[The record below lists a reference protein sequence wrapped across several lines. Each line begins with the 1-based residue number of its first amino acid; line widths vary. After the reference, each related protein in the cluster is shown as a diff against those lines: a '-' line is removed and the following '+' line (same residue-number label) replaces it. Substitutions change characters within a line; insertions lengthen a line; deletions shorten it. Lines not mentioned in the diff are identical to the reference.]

1 MSSVTASPPKT
12 IVSGKKVADRIMVV
26 ALWTGL
32 LAAAWSLPIIDR
44 IAAQAEREK
53 MQSGYYYTPQR
64 PAEAYASVDVEQ

>member
-1 MSSVTASPPKT
+1 MSDIAASSRKT
-12 IVSGKKVADRIMVV
+12 DTTGKKVVDRLMVV

-32 LAAAWSLPIIDR
+32 LAAAWSLPVLDR

-64 PAEAYASVDVEQ
+64 PAAAYAEAAGEQ